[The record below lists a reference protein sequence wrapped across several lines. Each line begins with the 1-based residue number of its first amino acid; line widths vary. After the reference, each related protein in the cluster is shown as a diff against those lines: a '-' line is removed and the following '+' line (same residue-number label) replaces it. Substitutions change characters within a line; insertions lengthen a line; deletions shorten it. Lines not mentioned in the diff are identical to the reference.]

1 MAVAEPIFLVPIRF
15 ASDNPTIRF
24 HPNNAGGGTLQTVT
38 LAVRAGVDYYL
49 SGTDDPRENQLDL
62 CRILENCLN
71 SNTNNATE
79 RYTVSLSSRNVITI
93 TIVGGAGA
101 FIIYWDDP
109 LTTVDPT
116 IFGWTRAA
124 TASSS
129 TQLAPYQTKGAW
141 IPGTSSRGVG
151 KRYDSLVEP
160 ITVGATTVTEN
171 GYSRGYDLSPSLGE
185 RQIGFH
191 LVDRAMVLN
200 ALAPAAEPYAA
211 LEYNWKSLLMCGGR
225 QVIMFEDR
233 TSRTQANGALLKHKG
248 RARPWKEMG
257 TQYLKRYT
265 VDFDFVQGSP
275 YTWLNEYA
283 GSFNGTT
290 SYVSIADHYR
300 FDGLT
305 AFTFAGWVYS
315 NTMSGDRALITKW
328 TTPAVNSFR
337 LIMTGDEVRVYLA
350 SSSAD
355 TGANRGTTSAANMST
370 VAWHHIVIRY
380 DGTGAT
386 NADKLRIWIDGVEM
400 VLVFVGT
407 IPTSLP
413 SVATNVEIGR
423 TGAVGAY
430 ATDLYGHFALYSTA
444 MDAADIVSLYNG
456 GVKADPYTL
465 PNWSN
470 IIGYWPM
477 NGHVRDLSGNS
488 HHGTAFGLAYSSAV

>member
-1 MAVAEPIFLVPIRF
+1 M
-15 ASDNPTIRF
+15 
-24 HPNNAGGGTLQTVT
+24 QTVT

-116 IFGWTRAA
+116 IFGWTRTA

-200 ALAPAAEPYAA
+200 ALAPAAEPFGA

-233 TSRTQANGALLKHKG
+233 TSRTQANGALLKHKGG

-305 AFTFAGWVYS
+305 AFTIAFWTYQTTQGSPWAIFG
-315 NTMSGDRALITKW
+315 KW
-328 TTPAVNSFR
+328 TTPAANAF
-337 LIMTGDEVRVYLA
+337 LIQMNPNDEVQAALA

-355 TGANRGTTSAANMST
+355 TGSNVGRTSSANYATGVWNHT
-370 VAWHHIVIRY
+370 VVRY
-380 DGTGAT
+380 DG
-386 NADKLRIWIDGVEM
+386 
-400 VLVFVGT
+400 
-407 IPTSLP
+407 
-413 SVATNVEIGR
+413 
-423 TGAVGAY
+423 
-430 ATDLYGHFALYSTA
+430 
-444 MDAADIVSLYNG
+444 G
-456 GVKADPYTL
+456 GVTNNDRLRFGQTELNRLHARLPGLFQQACLLQQLTL
-465 PNWSN
+465 RLVGPVQWAATSQ
-470 IIGYWPM
+470 
-477 NGHVRDLSGNS
+477 
-488 HHGTAFGLAYSSAV
+488 A